1 MTHFDQLHRF
11 LINKANV
18 RGEIARLDDSLQH
31 IVHSYEYPV
40 QVQRL
45 LGEMAAATCLLTAIL
60 KFNGE
65 IGLQIQGQGAV
76 KYAVVNA
83 THDYTLRGVARW
95 DEEAASLPE
104 RFEDLIE
111 KGVLVI
117 TITPKDGER
126 YQGVVAL
133 DKPTLAECI
142 ESYFAQ
148 SEQLATQVR
157 LYTDLSDPERVK
169 AAGMLLQVMPT
180 QAENTN
186 VSQDTE
192 FEHLSKLA
200 ETLRAE
206 EIFGLPVEDILYRL
220 YHEEEVE
227 LFEPQ
232 SVSFACTCSRSR
244 SAEALRNV
252 EKAELL
258 QVIEEEGAVKMNCQ
272 YCHTEYRF
280 DTIDIEAIHAG
291 HFEQAPDNHQ

>member
-1 MTHFDQLHRF
+1 MNHYDQLHRF
-11 LINKANV
+11 LIDDANV

-40 QVQRL
+40 QIQKL

-60 KFNGE
+60 KFKGE
-65 IGLQIQGQGAV
+65 IGLQIQGGGAV

-83 THDYTLRGVARW
+83 TDEYTLRGVARW
-95 DEEAASLPE
+95 DEELASLPE
-104 RFEDLIE
+104 RFEDLME

-117 TITPKDGER
+117 TITPEGGER

-142 ESYFAQ
+142 ENYFAQ
-148 SEQLATQVR
+148 SEQLATQVK

-186 VSQDTE
+186 VAQDTG
-192 FEHLSKLA
+192 FEHLSTLA
-200 ETLRAE
+200 ETLTSE
-206 EIFGLPVEDILYRL
+206 EVFGLAVEDVLYRL
-220 YHEEEVE
+220 YHQQKVE

-232 SVSFACTCSRSR
+232 SITFACSCSRSR

-258 QVIEEEGAVKMNCQ
+258 QIIEEEGAVQMNCQ

-280 DTIDIEAIHAG
+280 DTIDVEAIHAG
-291 HFEQAPDNHQ
+291 HFDSAPDNPQ